1 MKARS
6 VLAITKNVLVTGG
19 NRGIGL
25 EIVKGMLSKGY
36 KVLMGCRDEE
46 SGLEAKKDTVGGD
59 LHIIEM
65 PLDNE
70 TAIVDALVRAEA
82 VYGPIDIL
90 INNAGVLDDTPWD
103 EVNAETLA
111 KSMQVNVNAPLTLI
125 QQTLPQMIDR
135 GFGRI
140 INVSSSYG
148 SFAEGL
154 KGPLS
159 YAVSKAAL
167 NALTVKMAA
176 VVDEASDS
184 GSLNV
189 KVNSMTPGWVH
200 TRMGGSDAPK
210 TPKEGAD
217 TAIWLA
223 TIEEGGPHGQFLKDR
238 EPIDW

>member
-1 MKARS
+1 M
-6 VLAITKNVLVTGG
+6 TKNVLITGG

-210 TPKEGAD
+210 TPHEGAD

-238 EPIDW
+238 ESIDW

>member
-1 MKARS
+1 M
-6 VLAITKNVLVTGG
+6 TKNVLVTGG

-70 TAIVDALVRAEA
+70 TAIVDALVRTEA

-103 EVNAETLA
+103 EVNVETLA

-159 YAVSKAAL
+159 YAMSKAAL

>member
-1 MKARS
+1 M
-6 VLAITKNVLVTGG
+6 TKNVLVTGG

-59 LHIIEM
+59 PHIIEM

-159 YAVSKAAL
+159 YAMSKAAL

>member
-1 MKARS
+1 M
-6 VLAITKNVLVTGG
+6 TKNVLVTGG

-135 GFGRI
+135 GFCRI

-159 YAVSKAAL
+159 YALSKAAL

-238 EPIDW
+238 SPIDW

>member
-1 MKARS
+1 M
-6 VLAITKNVLVTGG
+6 TKNVLVTGG

-25 EIVKGMLSKGY
+25 EIVKGILSKGY

-46 SGLEAKKDTVGGD
+46 SGLEAKKDIVGGD

-70 TAIVDALVRAEA
+70 TAIVDAFVRAEA

-90 INNAGVLDDTPWD
+90 INNAGILDDTDWKD
-103 EVNAETLA
+103 VNSETFA

-125 QQTLPQMIDR
+125 QQTLPQMIER

-140 INVSSSYG
+140 INISSCYG

-154 KGPLS
+154 KGPLC
-159 YAVSKAAL
+159 YAISKAAL

-176 VVDEASDS
+176 VVDQAAD
-184 GSLNV
+184 GKPLDV
-189 KVNSMTPGWVH
+189 TVNSMTPGWVH

-210 TPKEGAD
+210 TPEEGAD

-223 TIEEGGPHGQFLKDR
+223 TMEEGGPHGKFLKDR
-238 EPIDW
+238 EPIEW

>member
-1 MKARS
+1 M
-6 VLAITKNVLVTGG
+6 TKNVLITGG

>member
-1 MKARS
+1 M
-6 VLAITKNVLVTGG
+6 TKNVLVTGG

-90 INNAGVLDDTPWD
+90 INNAGVLDNTPWD

-159 YAVSKAAL
+159 YALSKAAL

-176 VVDEASDS
+176 VVDEASDN

>member
-1 MKARS
+1 M
-6 VLAITKNVLVTGG
+6 TKNVLVTGG

-210 TPKEGAD
+210 TPQEGAD

>member
-1 MKARS
+1 M
-6 VLAITKNVLVTGG
+6 TKNVLVTGG

-46 SGLEAKKDTVGGD
+46 AGLEAKKDIVGGD

-70 TAIVDALVRAEA
+70 TAIVDAFVRAEA

-90 INNAGVLDDTPWD
+90 INNAGILDDTPWKD
-103 EVNAETLA
+103 VNSETLA
-111 KSMQVNVNAPLTLI
+111 KSMQINVNAPLTLI
-125 QQTLPQMIDR
+125 QQTLPQMIER

-154 KGPLS
+154 EGPMC
-159 YAVSKAAL
+159 YAITKAAI

-176 VVDEASDS
+176 VVDEAAD
-184 GSLNV
+184 GKSLDV
-189 KVNSMTPGWVH
+189 TVNSMTPGWVH

-210 TPKEGAD
+210 TPEEGAD

-223 TIEEGGPHGQFLKDR
+223 TMEEGGPHGQFLKDR
-238 EPIDW
+238 EPIEW

>member
-1 MKARS
+1 M
-6 VLAITKNVLVTGG
+6 TKNVLVTGG

-90 INNAGVLDDTPWD
+90 INNAGVLDNTPWD